1 LAHYNASG
9 REAQY
14 GRAVDMNL
22 RGKRALVT
30 GSSAGIGAGIARMLA
45 GEGVA
50 VVVHGRNEARAGQVA
65 AGIRA
70 AGGQAAVALGDLG
83 SEDEAAGVARAAVGA
98 FGGIDILVNNA
109 GGRHQRAANAW
120 FDLTA
125 ADWLDTFNVNVV
137 SAVRLIKILAG
148 PMRERAWGRIINIS
162 SLGGQSTSGQL
173 AEYAAAKAAMNNLTV
188 GLAKVLSKTG
198 VTVNTVS
205 PGMVATEAYD
215 GMLRAVAEREG
226 LGGDLEAAA
235 RWMLANAV
243 RQTVGRVG
251 RPDDIA
257 FAVTCLA
264 SPLSD
269 FVNGANIRVD
279 GGASPAVN

>member
-1 LAHYNASG
+1 MAVSLG
-9 REAQY
+9 AQY
-14 GRAVDMNL
+14 GLPVDMNL
-22 RGKRALVT
+22 CGKRALVT

-50 VVVHGRNEARAGQVA
+50 VVVHGRNQVRADEVA
-65 AGIRA
+65 AEIRA
-70 AGGQAAVALGDLG
+70 AGGQAAVAIGDLG
-83 SEDEAAGVARAAVGA
+83 DDDDAAGVARAAAGA

-109 GGRHQRAANAW
+109 GGRRPQAANAW

-148 PMRERAWGRIINIS
+148 PMRQRGWGRIINIS

-205 PGMVATEAYD
+205 PGMVATDAYD

-226 LGGDLEAAA
+226 LGGDLAAA
-235 RWMLANAV
+235 AQWMLANAV

-269 FVNGANIRVD
+269 FVNGANVRVD

>member
-1 LAHYNASG
+1 M
-9 REAQY
+9 E
-14 GRAVDMNL
+14 L

-45 GEGVA
+45 VEGVA
-50 VVVHGRNEARAGQVA
+50 VVVHGRDQARADQVA
-65 AGIRA
+65 EGIRA
-70 AGGQAAVALGDLG
+70 AGGHAAMAIGDLENDDEATSVAQAAVD
-83 SEDEAAGVARAAVGA
+83 A

-109 GGRHQRAANAW
+109 GGRHQQAANAW
-120 FDLTA
+120 FDLTVQ
-125 ADWLDTFNVNVV
+125 DWLGTFNINVL
-137 SAVRLIKILAG
+137 SAVRLIKILAE
-148 PMRERAWGRIINIS
+148 PMRQRGWGRIINIS
-162 SLGGQSTSGQL
+162 SLGGQSTSGQI
-173 AEYAAAKAAMNNLTV
+173 AEYAAAKAAMTNLTV

-205 PGMVATEAYD
+205 PGMVRTEAFD
-215 GMLRAVAEREG
+215 GLLRAVAEREG
-226 LGGDLEAAA
+226 LGDDLESAA
-235 RWMLANAV
+235 RWMLTNAV
-243 RQTVGRVG
+243 RQTVDRVG

-257 FAVTCLA
+257 FAVTYLA

>member
-1 LAHYNASG
+1 
-9 REAQY
+9 
-14 GRAVDMNL
+14 MNL

-45 GEGVA
+45 SEGVA
-50 VVVHGRNEARAGQVA
+50 VVVHGRNRARAGQVA
-65 AGIRA
+65 GEIRA
-70 AGGQAAVALGDLG
+70 AGGQAAAAIGDLC
-83 SEDEAAGVARAAVGA
+83 SDADATGVAEAAVGA

-109 GGRHQRAANAW
+109 GGRRPAAANAW
-120 FDLTA
+120 FDLTV
-125 ADWLDTFNVNVV
+125 ADWLGTFNINVV

-148 PMRERAWGRIINIS
+148 PMRQRGWGRIINIS

-188 GLAKVLSKTG
+188 GLAKVLSRTG

-215 GMLRAVAEREG
+215 GLLRAVAEREG
-226 LGGDLEAAA
+226 LDGDLQAAA

-243 RQTVGRVG
+243 RQTVERVG
-251 RPDDIA
+251 QPDDIA

-264 SPLSD
+264 SPRSD

>member
-1 LAHYNASG
+1 MDL
-9 REAQY
+9 
-14 GRAVDMNL
+14 NL
-22 RGKRALVT
+22 RDKRALVT
-30 GSSAGIGAGIARMLA
+30 GSSAGIGAEIVRMLA
-45 GEGVA
+45 GEGAA
-50 VVVHGRNEARAGQVA
+50 VVVHGRNRARADRVA
-65 AGIRA
+65 AEIRA
-70 AGGQAAVALGDLG
+70 AG
-83 SEDEAAGVARAAVGA
+83 ARAAVATGDLASDAGATRVAEAAAGA

-109 GGRHQRAANAW
+109 GGREPQAANAW
-120 FDLTA
+120 FDLTS
-125 ADWLDTFNVNVV
+125 ADWLDTYSTNVV
-137 SAVRLIKILAG
+137 SAVRLIKMLAG
-148 PMRERAWGRIINIS
+148 PMRQRGWGRIINIS
-162 SLGGQSTSGQL
+162 SLGGQSTSGQV

-226 LGGDLEAAA
+226 LGGDLEAAEQ
-235 RWMLANAV
+235 WMLANAV
-243 RQTVGRVG
+243 RQTVSRVG

>member
-1 LAHYNASG
+1 
-9 REAQY
+9 
-14 GRAVDMNL
+14 VDLNL
-22 RGKRALVT
+22 CGKRALVT
-30 GSSAGIGAGIARMLA
+30 GSSAGIGAEIARTLA
-45 GEGVA
+45 AEGAA
-50 VVVHGRNEARAGQVA
+50 VVVHGRSRARADRVA
-65 AGIRA
+65 QAILA
-70 AGGQAAVALGDLG
+70 AGGRAAVATGDLA
-83 SEDEAAGVARAAVGA
+83 SDAEAAGVADAAAGA

-120 FDLTA
+120 FDLIA
-125 ADWLDTFNVNVV
+125 ADWLDAFNTNVV
-137 SAVRLIKILAG
+137 SAVRLIRILAG
-148 PMRERAWGRIINIS
+148 PMRQRGWGRIINIS

-173 AEYAAAKAAMNNLTV
+173 AEYAAAKAALNNLTV
-188 GLAKVLSKTG
+188 GLAKVLSRTG

-215 GMLRAVAEREG
+215 RMLRAVAEREG
-226 LGGDLEAAA
+226 LDDVEAAA
-235 RWMLANAV
+235 QWMLANAV

-257 FAVTCLA
+257 FAVACLA